1 MAGDAL
7 ERLGSDPEVTVVV
20 STGTE
25 HWRAGEI
32 TLRVNGSGAIEVE
45 HNRSGEHTDYAGML
59 SSDELVGFG
68 DELARNGFTT
78 LTPDRTTRQP
88 DEHPV
93 TLELRSGSEVLHHE
107 RLPEGDDRLAGILA
121 AYRRMVERVT
131 DGALPFGKAAAP
143 R

>member
-7 ERLGSDPEVTVVV
+7 ERLGSDPEVTVIV

-32 TLRVNGSGAIEVE
+32 TLRVNGGGAIEVE
-45 HNRSGEHTDYAGML
+45 HNRSGEHTEYAGTL
-59 SSDELVGFG
+59 DRDELASLG

-93 TLELRSGSEVLHHE
+93 TLELRSDGEILHRE

-121 AYRRMVERVT
+121 AYRRVVERVT
-131 DGALPFGKAAAP
+131 AGALPFGDAAAP